1 MTKAVTDKS
10 VRTQFLLPSCLEKLP
25 ASSAW
30 GAIMGSRVKRRKKR
44 RTKFLLTATAQ
55 EEDEELTLEEGAA
68 RNEPGV
74 AVVDDQGLVHVVAQL
89 LLHLQGITS

>member
-1 MTKAVTDKS
+1 MRS
-10 VRTQFLLPSCLEKLP
+10 PR
-25 ASSAW
+25 W
-30 GAIMGSRVKRRKKR
+30 GAGLRGGKKEQSSCS
-44 RTKFLLTATAQ
+44 LLQLGQ

-89 LLHLQGITS
+89 LLHLQVIT

>member
-1 MTKAVTDKS
+1 
-10 VRTQFLLPSCLEKLP
+10 
-25 ASSAW
+25 
-30 GAIMGSRVKRRKKR
+30 MGSRVKRRKKEQSSCS
-44 RTKFLLTATAQ
+44 LLQQLRQ

-89 LLHLQGITS
+89 LLHLQVITSCSTLSQKVHLCLS

>member
-1 MTKAVTDKS
+1 MTKAVADKS
-10 VRTQFLLPSCLEKLP
+10 VRTQFLLPRKTPRFIRMGSP
-25 ASSAW
+25 RW
-30 GAIMGSRVKRRKKR
+30 GAGKRRRKK
-44 RTKFLLTATAQ
+44 KNKVLAVTATQLRQ

-89 LLHLQGITS
+89 LLHLQVITS

>member
-1 MTKAVTDKS
+1 M
-10 VRTQFLLPSCLEKLP
+10 
-25 ASSAW
+25 
-30 GAIMGSRVKRRKKR
+30 
-44 RTKFLLTATAQ
+44 LTATQLRQ

-89 LLHLQGITS
+89 LLHLQVITSCSTLSQKVHLCLSHSDLVVALKCNSGKPVTLYFL